1 MVTSRFAKLQDTMGQ
16 KIFPLI
22 LTSVGEEVANKTFID
37 ILNMF
42 EKFGFIDNANFW
54 ISLRQ
59 TRNAIANEYP
69 DNLEKLVIDLNAV
82 YTQSEKLLAYWQKL
96 KTRIDQVVS

>member
-1 MVTSRFAKLQDTMGQ
+1 MT
-16 KIFPLI
+16 
-22 LTSVGEEVANKTFID
+22 LTQFI
-37 ILNMF
+37 
-42 EKFGFIDNANFW
+42 EGSQKFGFIDNANFW